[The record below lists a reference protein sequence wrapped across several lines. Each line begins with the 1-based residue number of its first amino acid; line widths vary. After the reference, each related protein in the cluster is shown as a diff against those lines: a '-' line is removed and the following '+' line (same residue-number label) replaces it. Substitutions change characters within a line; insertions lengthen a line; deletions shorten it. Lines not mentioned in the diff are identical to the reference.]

1 MRVVVAGAT
10 GLIGS
15 RTVARL
21 RDHGVEVV
29 PASRRDG
36 VDVITGRGL
45 REALRGADVVVDV
58 TNAPSHASQASLE
71 FFHTATS
78 NLLAAASAA
87 GVEHHLI
94 LSVVGAE
101 RLRSGYFRGKLS
113 QEDEVRRSPIPHSI
127 VRATPF
133 FESVEA
139 MATAKTYYDRVHVAP
154 VLIRPVSTDDVA
166 AAVAHVAVCLPLFGT
181 LEVAGP
187 EEHHLD
193 DLTAQVLA
201 ARHDKRVV
209 VTDVHAR
216 YFGAQLGKGALL
228 PGADA
233 RFGHTT
239 FTEWLAQP
247 VVHARG

>member
-29 PASRRDG
+29 GLSRGAG
-36 VDVITGRGL
+36 VDATTGKGL
-45 REALRGADVVVDV
+45 DEAMRGADVVVDV
-58 TNAPSHASQASLE
+58 TDTPSREEPESLE
-71 FFHTATS
+71 FFGTATH
-78 NLLAAASAA
+78 NLLEAAARA
-87 GVEHHLI
+87 GAGHHVI

-101 RLRSGYFRGKLS
+101 RLRTGYFRAKAL
-113 QEDEVRRSPIPHSI
+113 QEEQVRRSPLPYSI

-133 FESVEA
+133 FESVEYMSRA
-139 MATAKTYYDRVHVAP
+139 ATCGDVVHVAP

-166 AAVAHVAVCLPLFGT
+166 ATVAHVAVGVPLFGV

-187 EEHHLD
+187 EEHRFD
-193 DLTAQVLA
+193 DLAAKLLA
-201 ARHDKRVV
+201 ARGYLPEVV
-209 VTDVHAR
+209 CDAR
-216 YFGAQLGKGALL
+216 TPFFGAMPGQRVLL

-233 RFGHTT
+233 HLGHET
-239 FTEWLAQP
+239 FSEWLA
-247 VVHARG
+247 RR